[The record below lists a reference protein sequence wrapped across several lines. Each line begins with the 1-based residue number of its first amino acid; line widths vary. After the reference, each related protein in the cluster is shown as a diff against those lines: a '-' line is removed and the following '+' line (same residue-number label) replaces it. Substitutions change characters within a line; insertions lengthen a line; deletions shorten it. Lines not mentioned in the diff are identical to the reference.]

1 MRWLAIINPAS
12 GGGKSAQEVDKLI
25 RKISDLT
32 SDIEIT
38 KYPGHATELAR
49 RAKHADA
56 IAVVGGDGTIYES
69 INGMDLNKTTLGII
83 PVGTGNSL
91 AQNLNILNW
100 FDGLEACRNNS
111 AARVD
116 LIEVQFQNQNG
127 DSVRCYSTST
137 IGLGYPANTVKLGN
151 RRFKNFGKA
160 CYPISG
166 VVQIFL
172 KNDLD
177 GSFSING
184 VVRHVEHIKGI
195 FINNTQFAGN
205 FRAFPDAKVNDGLFD
220 VMKMSVG
227 PLRQNIQNL
236 LVLFEQYFYMPV
248 EQFSTDHL
256 HINLEQ
262 PQLLMIDG
270 EIYKDVIEVDFR
282 INPKAM
288 RCIHNLV
295 DMVT

>member
-12 GGGKSAQEVDKLI
+12 GVGKSAKEMDNLISKLAV
-25 RKISDLT
+25 LT
-32 SDIEIT
+32 TVIEIT
-38 KYPGHATELAR
+38 EYPGHATEIAR
-49 RAKHADA
+49 RAKQIDA

-69 INGMDLNKTTLGII
+69 INGMDLHKTTLGII

-91 AQNLNILNW
+91 AQNLNISYLM
-100 FDGLEACRNNS
+100 DGLEACRNMS
-111 AARVD
+111 TAIID
-116 LIEVQFQNQNG
+116 LIEVQFQKQNG
-127 DSVRCYSTST
+127 DSLRCYSTST
-137 IGLGYPANTVKLGN
+137 IGLGYPANAVKLGN
-151 RRFKNFGKA
+151 RRFKIFGKA

-184 VVRHVEHIKGI
+184 EVRHIEHIKGL

-205 FRAFPDAKVNDGLFD
+205 FRAFPDAKVDDGLFD

-236 LVLFEQYFYMPV
+236 LVLFEQYFYMPS
-248 EQFSTDHL
+248 EQFSTDQL

-262 PQLLMIDG
+262 PQSLMIDG
-270 EIYKDVIEVDFR
+270 EIYQDVIEVHFR

-295 DMVT
+295 DFVA